1 MNLKDFG
8 FLSYDCKIEGLIAYM
23 MFVTIIL
30 WNFVLTYDVYV
41 TVNKPLVF
49 NENNV
54 FYYKTGVYFTAV
66 LISVMVYYPL
76 MNIFADST
84 VYICYMQNGIAYN
97 VTVNLPISFGL
108 CHLLGKVQ
116 HTLLWYHRVC
126 PSM

>member
-97 VTVNLPISFGL
+97 VTVNLPIIAYFVTS
-108 CHLLGKVQ
+108 
-116 HTLLWYHRVC
+116 
-126 PSM
+126 